1 MRRGMVIDLKRCIG
15 CYACQLAC
23 KAEHGTPPGVF
34 FARVLKQEEGA
45 YPSVRQ
51 LFLPVLCNHCEE
63 APCVDACPTGASFK
77 WEDGIVDIDHDK
89 CVGCKTC
96 MVACP
101 YSAKYFNW
109 RRYQQEG
116 PGQNPDVSVRPK
128 GVVEKCTFC
137 HHRLQNARERASAEG
152 RELAAGDYVPAC
164 AEVCPTRAMVFGDL
178 GDPASEV
185 SRLARSPRAFRLLEE
200 LGTRP
205 KVVSL
210 REERKEE
217 AVS

>member
-1 MRRGMVIDLKRCIG
+1 MRWGMVIDLKRCIG

-101 YSAKYFNW
+101 YGNRYFNDQ
-109 RRYQQEG
+109 RQHYFPQG
-116 PGQNPDVSVRPK
+116 PTDYERERMARHPTE
-128 GVVEKCTFC
+128 VVMKCNFC
-137 HHRLQNARERASAEG
+137 RHRLKEG
-152 RELAAGDYVPAC
+152 KPPAC
-164 AEVCPTRAMVFGDL
+164 VANCPTVARCFGDL
-178 GDPASEV
+178 DDPTSEV
-185 SRLARSPRAFRLLEE
+185 SRLIKERGGFPLHPE

-205 KVVSL
+205 SVYYL
-210 REERKEE
+210 P
-217 AVS
+217 A